1 MSRAPEAGSES
12 ALVSGGGGFAGRHLV
27 QLLNGRR
34 LKVAAPS
41 RAELDFRDADA
52 VRRLVAEEA
61 PTAVFHLAAFSSPS
75 LALEQPR
82 EALLGNLEMALNVL
96 EAVRRESPGAVV
108 VLVGSGQVY
117 GEPPSLPLTEDTPVA
132 PGNPYAVSKASCD
145 LLGGQYAEAHGMSVV
160 RMRPF
165 NHAGPGQSDHYVL
178 GSIARQVAEA
188 EIAGAEECVLRTGN
202 PDIARDFTDVRDV
215 VRAYVEAAAVG
226 SGAFNVCSGSAVSI
240 TELVALAASCTEI
253 PVRHEVDDSRRRSA
267 DTPILYGSPE
277 RLRAATGWTP
287 EIPLE
292 QTLRDARDLWRERL
306 GAQALP
312 SSQRATRQ

>member
-1 MSRAPEAGSES
+1 MSRAPEAGSGA
-12 ALVSGGGGFAGRHLV
+12 ALVSGGCGFAGRHLV
-27 QLLNGRR
+27 QLLSGRGFR
-34 LKVAAPS
+34 VAAPS

-52 VRRLVAEEA
+52 VRRLVAEET

-75 LALEQPR
+75 LALEQPG

-96 EAVRRESPGAVV
+96 EAVRRESPEAVV

-117 GEPPSLPLTEDTPVA
+117 GRPRSLPLTEDAPMTPD
-132 PGNPYAVSKASCD
+132 NPYAVSKASSD
-145 LLGGQYAEAHGMSVV
+145 LLGRQYAEAHGMSVV

-188 EIAGAEECVLRTGN
+188 EVTGAGECVLRTGN
-202 PDIARDFTDVRDV
+202 PDVARDFTDVRDV

-240 TELVALAASCTEI
+240 AELVALAASSAKI
-253 PVRHEVDDSRRRSA
+253 PIRHEVDDSRLRAA
-267 DTPILYGSPE
+267 DTPILYGSHE
-277 RLRAATGWTP
+277 RLTAATGWTP

-312 SSQRATRQ
+312 SSHRATRQ